1 LRAIPEKYIPGHII
15 RGKVAKLTNFGAFV
29 ELEPELEGLLHIS
42 ELADHKI
49 DKPQDIVKVGD
60 EVEVKILKVDSDARK
75 IGLSLRRVR
84 WAEEE
89 QAGEA
94 GGAAAPRP
102 HIPAGPEKVLSDA
115 DADQIRKLQLKFGE
129 VQAPDAEQAPS
140 DEQPAQEPEPEP
152 EAEPAVAEAPE
163 AEAEAEVTEEEA
175 AKPDAAAEAPE
186 QEAQQEQSEETPDTE
201 NTGDE
206 AAGQEQEKD

>member
-102 HIPAGPEKVLSDA
+102 RIPAGPEKVLSDA

-129 VQAPDAEQAPS
+129 VQAPESEQAPS
-140 DEQPAQEPEPEP
+140 DEQPAQESEP
-152 EAEPAVAEAPE
+152 EAEAPAAEVPEAPAEAAEETAQAEAAEEAPE
-163 AEAEAEVTEEEA
+163 KTA
-175 AKPDAAAEAPE
+175 
-186 QEAQQEQSEETPDTE
+186 QEQPEESPESE
-201 NTGDE
+201 NAGD
-206 AAGQEQEKD
+206 AAGQEQEKE